1 MRHVFR
7 VVTLLK
13 LALAALFVILVFM
26 QVVSLPGQFAH
37 LAEENPDRSELRWPL
52 TAITIFWVLCA
63 EIVIVAIWKLLDKV
77 SADRIFSASS
87 MLWVNLI
94 VWTIG
99 AAWIV
104 LAGLFLAVGFTADDP
119 GGPILLALLTTAGAV
134 FGLLML
140 VMRAL
145 LRQATQLRDDLDV
158 VI

>member
-1 MRHVFR
+1 MSHVFR
-7 VVTLLK
+7 VVVLLK
-13 LALAALFVILVFM
+13 AALAALFVILVFM

-37 LAEENPDRSELRWPL
+37 LAEENPENAELRWPL

-63 EIVIVAIWKLLDKV
+63 QVVIVAIWKLLGMV
-77 SADRIFSASS
+77 SADRIFSDSS
-87 MLWVNLI
+87 MRWVDLI
-94 VWTIG
+94 VWTLG
-99 AAWIV
+99 AAWVV
-104 LAGLFLAVGFTADDP
+104 LAGVFLAVGFTADDP

-145 LRQATQLRDDLDV
+145 LRQAIELRSDMDV